1 MSSVLHATPSISP
14 DAPLSDPQAD
24 SLGYAPLAER
34 IAHAICSTP
43 RNQGFVLAVHGEW
56 GSGKSSL
63 LNFVKHY
70 LAERGEANCPII
82 VDFNPWW
89 FKDHEDLA
97 AQFLAQFQAKLIKET
112 GPVRK
117 VGDML
122 ADYSNAIGSA
132 VVWSLPIPGLDKVV
146 AFFLSLFKRKPKSVP
161 QLKAKISKAL
171 EASEKRT
178 VFLVDDIDR
187 LAPNEIRELFKVIK
201 ALADFPNVTY
211 LLAFDRMIV
220 SDALHSSLGVDGDA
234 YIEKIVQVPFSL
246 PAIDRIRLRK
256 MLFDGLDQILTAN
269 PGIGL
274 DQGHWGNVYFSGLDH
289 FIRHPRDVVR
299 IISAISVTY
308 PAVAGEVNPV
318 DFIAIEILRIKSPEI
333 YQIIRDS
340 GEMFTKVISDRSD
353 HDRKPVQK
361 FHETWLAR
369 IPERS
374 RENAKALV
382 VELFPQLSSI
392 VDDERFSGGYSDTWH
407 AQRRV
412 CSKKAFDIYFQFGV
426 PNDQLSRAELTQLI
440 DVCEISS
447 KEGAALLMSAAAQ
460 KRLDGSSKAR
470 DMLDYLRDLGDEVSE
485 RAAVGLISALFDVGD
500 ELLSARD
507 AEAGGMLSLPNR
519 WRLMF
524 TLDHLLERIP
534 ESQRVKVLENVFA
547 DGQALGLAV
556 YIVDTIDDYLEK
568 AEQGRGTPLS
578 KIETG
583 DAEKLR
589 KTLVKR
595 LSESSPE
602 AMLRLPD
609 FAGLIHCWKKWSGV
623 DTVRPI
629 VQSLVNR
636 ADLLPIVLERY
647 LSIGRQWGS
656 GDSVATKTYELNPK
670 SLAEIVDLAELER
683 KVLAIDDLSL
693 LSEDQIKAV
702 EQFKFGVVRY
712 RAIVDRPTSEN

>member
-1 MSSVLHATPSISP
+1 MSPTPYATPSISS
-14 DAPLSDPQAD
+14 DAPVADPQAD
-24 SLGYAPLAER
+24 LLGYAPLAKR
-34 IAHAICSTP
+34 IEHAICSTP
-43 RNQGFVLAVHGEW
+43 RSQGYVLAIHGEW

-70 LAERGEANCPII
+70 LAERGESNCPII
-82 VDFNPWW
+82 VEFNPWW

-97 AQFLAQFQAKLIKET
+97 AQFLAQFRAKLIKET
-112 GPVRK
+112 GSIRK

-122 ADYSNAIGSA
+122 AAYSDAIGSA
-132 VVWSLPIPGLDKVV
+132 VVWSLSVPWLDKIIGP
-146 AFFLSLFKRKPKSVP
+146 LLRLFKRKVKSVP
-161 QLKAKISKAL
+161 DLKAEISKAL
-171 EASEKRT
+171 VNSEKRT
-178 VFLVDDIDR
+178 VFVVDDIDR

-211 LLAFDRMIV
+211 LLAFDRIIV
-220 SDALHSSLGVDGDA
+220 SDALRSSLGVDGDA
-234 YIEKIVQVPFSL
+234 YIEKIIQVPFSL
-246 PAIDRIRLRK
+246 PAIDRTRLRK
-256 MLFDGLDQILTAN
+256 MLFDGLEQILTAN

-274 DQGHWGNVYFSGLDH
+274 DQTHWGNVYFSGLDH
-289 FIRHPRDVVR
+289 FIRNPRDVVR
-299 IISAISVTY
+299 IISALSVTY
-308 PAVAGEVNPV
+308 PSVAGEVNPV
-318 DFIAIEILRIKSPEI
+318 DFIAIEILRIKSPET
-333 YQIIRDS
+333 YQIIRDN

-353 HDRKPVQK
+353 HERKPVQK

-369 IPERS
+369 VPERL
-374 RENAKALV
+374 REKAKALV
-382 VELFPQLSSI
+382 VELFPHLKSI
-392 VDDERFSGGYSDTWH
+392 VDDERFGGGYSDTWH

-447 KEGAALLMSAAAQ
+447 KEGAALLMSAAAE

-534 ESQRVKVLENVFA
+534 ESRWVKVLENVFA

-568 AEQGRGTPLS
+568 AEHGRGTPLS
-578 KIETG
+578 KIEAD

-589 KTLVKR
+589 KTVVKR

-609 FAGLIHCWKKWSGV
+609 FAGLIHRWKKWSGV

-636 ADLLPIVLERY
+636 ADLLPIVLERCY
-647 LSIGRQWGS
+647 QLAVNGVQ
-656 GDSVATKTYELNPK
+656 ATP
-670 SLAEIVDLAELER
+670 
-683 KVLAIDDLSL
+683 L
-693 LSEDQIKAV
+693 L
-702 EQFKFGVVRY
+702 R
-712 RAIVDRPTSEN
+712 RHMN

>member
-1 MSSVLHATPSISP
+1 MQSIP
-14 DAPLSDPQAD
+14 D
-24 SLGYAPLAER
+24 
-34 IAHAICSTP
+34 
-43 RNQGFVLAVHGEW
+43 
-56 GSGKSSL
+56 
-63 LNFVKHY
+63 
-70 LAERGEANCPII
+70 
-82 VDFNPWW
+82 
-89 FKDHEDLA
+89 
-97 AQFLAQFQAKLIKET
+97 
-112 GPVRK
+112 
-117 VGDML
+117 
-122 ADYSNAIGSA
+122 
-132 VVWSLPIPGLDKVV
+132 
-146 AFFLSLFKRKPKSVP
+146 
-161 QLKAKISKAL
+161 LKAEISKAL
-171 EASEKRT
+171 INSEKRT
-178 VFLVDDIDR
+178 VFVVDDIDR

-211 LLAFDRMIV
+211 LLAFDRNIV
-220 SDALHSSLGVDGDA
+220 SDALRSSLGVDGDA
-234 YIEKIVQVPFSL
+234 YVEKIVQVPFSL

-256 MLFDGLDQILTAN
+256 MLFDGLDQIVKAS
-269 PGIGL
+269 PGIEL
-274 DQGHWGNVYFSGLDH
+274 DQAHWGNVYFSGLDH

-308 PAVAGEVNPV
+308 PSVVGEVNPV

-369 IPERS
+369 VPERL
-374 RENAKALV
+374 REKAKALV
-382 VELFPQLSSI
+382 VELFPHLSSI
-392 VDDERFSGGYSDTWH
+392 VDDQRFGSGYSDTWH

-412 CSKKAFDIYFQFGV
+412 CSKKVFDIYFQFGV
-426 PNDQLSRAELTQLI
+426 PNDQLSRVELTQLI

-470 DMLDYLRDLGDEVSE
+470 DILDHLRDLGNEVSE
-485 RAAVGLISALFDVGD
+485 RAAVALISAIFDVGD
-500 ELLSARD
+500 ELLSDRD

-524 TLDHLLERIP
+524 TLDHLLARIP
-534 ESQRVKVLENVFA
+534 ESQWVKVLERVFA

-568 AEQGRGTPLS
+568 PEQGRGTPLS
-578 KIETG
+578 KIDAS
-583 DAEKLR
+583 DAEELR
-589 KTLVKR
+589 KTVVKR
-595 LSESSPE
+595 LSESSAE

-609 FAGLIHCWKKWSGV
+609 FAGLIDRWKKWSGV

-629 VQSLVNR
+629 VQSLLDR

-670 SLAEIVDLAELER
+670 SLAEIIDLADLEQ
-683 KVLAIDDLSL
+683 KVLAIDNVST
-693 LSEDQIKAV
+693 LSEDQVKAV
-702 EQFKFGVVRY
+702 EQFKLGVVRY
-712 RAIVDRPTSEN
+712 KAIAHGSIKAN